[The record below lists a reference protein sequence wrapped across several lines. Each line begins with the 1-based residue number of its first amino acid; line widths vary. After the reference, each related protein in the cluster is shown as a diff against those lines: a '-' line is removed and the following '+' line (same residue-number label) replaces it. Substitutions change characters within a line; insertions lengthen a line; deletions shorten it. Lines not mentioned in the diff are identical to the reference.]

1 MKELEKMIKYQD
13 MRLQVQK
20 LWNLKAIAI
29 PVVAG
34 AFGTVSEELE
44 NRLKTVKISIVISCL
59 QKAALLA
66 TAFILRKVLGIEWV
80 TLRCQG
86 ILSSDKVVMLYQK
99 KLIIMIIILIII
111 IGHKKCPFFLKVF
124 PLLPFPSG

>member
-20 LWNLKAIAI
+20 LWNVKAIAI
-29 PVVAG
+29 PVVVG

-44 NRLKTVKISIVISCL
+44 NRLKTIRISIVISCL

-66 TAFILRKVLGIEWV
+66 TAFILRKVLGIGWV
-80 TLRCQG
+80 TLRYQG
-86 ILSSDKVVMLYQK
+86 IFSRHKVVMLYQK

-111 IGHKKCPFFLKVF
+111 GHKKFPFFLKVF